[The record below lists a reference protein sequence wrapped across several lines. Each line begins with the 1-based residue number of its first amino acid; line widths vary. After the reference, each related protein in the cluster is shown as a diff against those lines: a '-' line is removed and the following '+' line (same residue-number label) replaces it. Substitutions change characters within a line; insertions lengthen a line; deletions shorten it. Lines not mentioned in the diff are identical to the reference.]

1 MPSMLSLARN
11 HAIRSYS
18 VRPSSSK
25 PPQPKPSSEAKP
37 PQPTRFTFVPESQ
50 WRPLRDPIH
59 NSQKDKAERSRRG
72 KWVPKKPPISK
83 QGPEPSEMHLKQD
96 KPEWDQR
103 FLIANLEQEEA
114 EYKARRASM
123 TWKDR
128 QKALADMMGWS
139 LDMPYSRELY
149 HAPQDFRLVR
159 RRRAIELIRMVFG
172 YQLSPRLKREIA
184 DRLPYRLRGSNMRDV
199 RLICLDTDK
208 FRNLSEGQKGAKS
221 FHLGVAI
228 LDTRDLRDVIQNGFK
243 LDNPS
248 DLIQT
253 YQFAV
258 QDRVPKVDRF
268 CFGDT
273 EAISREDLK
282 RRFVEWQKGRDVI
295 GVAYTLHN
303 DLALL
308 KEFEIIL
315 TAICWIDLALAQ
327 YIPLQNATAPSL
339 AVVMNRLRIRY
350 AGKLHEPGNDAHFA
364 MRALLGLA
372 VLDFWREWTH
382 WGDGLGAIPRWY
394 DLATKIVRAE
404 VPCPERHGFTD

>member
-1 MPSMLSLARN
+1 
-11 HAIRSYS
+11 
-18 VRPSSSK
+18 
-25 PPQPKPSSEAKP
+25 
-37 PQPTRFTFVPESQ
+37 
-50 WRPLRDPIH
+50 
-59 NSQKDKAERSRRG
+59 
-72 KWVPKKPPISK
+72 
-83 QGPEPSEMHLKQD
+83 MHLKQD

-114 EYKARRASM
+114 EYKARRTSM

-139 LDMPYSRELY
+139 LEMPYSRELY
-149 HAPQDFRLVR
+149 HAPQDFR
-159 RRRAIELIRMVFG
+159 
-172 YQLSPRLKREIA
+172 
-184 DRLPYRLRGSNMRDV
+184 
-199 RLICLDTDK
+199 
-208 FRNLSEGQKGAKS
+208 NLSERQKGAKS

-248 DLIQT
+248 DLIRT

-364 MRALLGLA
+364 MRTLLGLA

-382 WGDGLGAIPRWY
+382 WGDGLGAIPSWY

-404 VPCPERHGFTD
+404 VPCPGRHGFTD

>member
-1 MPSMLSLARN
+1 
-11 HAIRSYS
+11 
-18 VRPSSSK
+18 
-25 PPQPKPSSEAKP
+25 
-37 PQPTRFTFVPESQ
+37 
-50 WRPLRDPIH
+50 
-59 NSQKDKAERSRRG
+59 
-72 KWVPKKPPISK
+72 
-83 QGPEPSEMHLKQD
+83 MHLKQD

-103 FLIANLEQEEA
+103 VLIANLEQEEA

-243 LDNPS
+243 FDNPS